1 MFPQH
6 RTDANSSPQV
16 QGSHPTLQC
25 PNPGCQT
32 KNTQAGEELA
42 ALPGPPRA
50 TNFSYNKGGAR
61 RGARSRR
68 CSSPQAASTP
78 PAHNEHPRHL
88 PGCTEL
94 REAQGT
100 GLYRAPQAR
109 YYRHWG
115 SSPSAVPHRGSYRS
129 PGRVPPVPSLPF
141 PSILGVSTGP
151 LRAHPR
157 PPSTVPGLASAP
169 PAQLRD
175 PTGNHRAGPIPE
187 RRHRGS
193 RPRSPLTTEAL
204 PVPVQ
209 PAAGQ
214 KSRPGGRGTEA

>member
-1 MFPQH
+1 MLIH
-6 RTDANSSPQV
+6 
-16 QGSHPTLQC
+16 HPKYKAPTPPCNAQ
-25 PNPGCQT
+25 
-32 KNTQAGEELA
+32 TQAVRPKTPRQEQSSQRSPDHPEPPTSPPTKEERGEE
-42 ALPGPPRA
+42 
-50 TNFSYNKGGAR
+50 
-61 RGARSRR
+61 RGAGAAAPHEQ
-68 CSSPQAASTP
+68 PQPP